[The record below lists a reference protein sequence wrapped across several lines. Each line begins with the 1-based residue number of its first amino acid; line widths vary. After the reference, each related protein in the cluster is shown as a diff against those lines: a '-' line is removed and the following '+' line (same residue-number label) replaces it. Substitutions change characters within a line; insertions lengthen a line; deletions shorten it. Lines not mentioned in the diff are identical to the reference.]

1 MTDTAVYDETKIY
14 LKEKM
19 AIRIRNKFYRLIIVS
34 SLLVITVTNAQD
46 INNQNIF
53 QIRERAN
60 TALAEG
66 NINEAKD
73 YFGSLAMIAPGN
85 NEILSRLWEIN
96 LELSLWKEAIQIG
109 NTLDTIGHNLGTSF
123 SYGMAAAYIQSGN
136 KEQALIWL
144 EKAIDEKYENR
155 TGLFT
160 DPLFAELKENPRFI
174 ELSGHVSPHLDR
186 VAGWRADLAFFNQEA
201 QRLHGSPEKPSTS
214 NEFQSA
220 VKNLYNCIPQLSDQE
235 LLMEFNKLM
244 AILGDGHSVVYGP
257 TEESQGTYINRTLPL
272 KFYDFDDGLFIV
284 DATENLQHLIGSRVI
299 SLGEVAPKQAF
310 NRLLDYRGVDNPV
323 TIRWLG
329 AQFYLRDFGFLKAIG
344 ASLDG
349 QTITLGI
356 ETPAG
361 EVRNILLKGGN
372 STRFTF
378 PRKLRPLTSNNA
390 IAPLYLQRVDDNYW
404 FEIMPKINGIYF
416 QFNQVRDNGEE
427 DTLDRFSNQLLNAL
441 LSTGS
446 KNLIVDVRHN
456 NGGNNG
462 LLKQLLNNL
471 VLFDN
476 ENDTNIYVITSK
488 NTFSAAQNFI
498 NRVELLTDA
507 IFVGEPSSSSPNF
520 VGEETTVIFPWSKIF
535 ASISNIYWQDSSP
548 TDTRQWIAPDIPV
561 GLTSEQYFNNIDPV
575 MEHIVSLIT
584 DNWLN

>member
-1 MTDTAVYDETKIY
+1 
-14 LKEKM
+14 M
-19 AIRIRNKFYRLIIVS
+19 A
-34 SLLVITVTNAQD
+34 T
-46 INNQNIF
+46 
-53 QIRERAN
+53 
-60 TALAEG
+60 
-66 NINEAKD
+66 
-73 YFGSLAMIAPGN
+73 
-85 NEILSRLWEIN
+85 
-96 LELSLWKEAIQIG
+96 
-109 NTLDTIGHNLGTSF
+109 
-123 SYGMAAAYIQSGN
+123 AYIQSGN

-155 TGLFT
+155 TDLFT
-160 DPLFAELKENPRFI
+160 DPSFAELKEDPRFI

-220 VKNLYNCIPQLSDQE
+220 IKNLYNRIPQLSDQE

-244 AILGDGHSVVYGP
+244 AILDDGHSVVYGP

-284 DATENLQHLIGSRVI
+284 DATESLQHLIGSRVI
-299 SLGEVAPKQAF
+299 SLGEVTPKQAF
-310 NRLLDYRGVDNPV
+310 NRLLDYRGIDNPV

-356 ETPAG
+356 ETTAG
-361 EVRNILLKGGN
+361 EVRDILLEGGN
-372 STRFTF
+372 STRYNF
-378 PRKLRPLTSNNA
+378 PQKLRPLTSNNA
-390 IAPLYLQRVDDNYW
+390 ITPLYLQRVDDNYW

-427 DTLDRFSNQLLNAL
+427 DTLDRFSNELLNTL
-441 LSTGS
+441 LSTES

-520 VGEETTVIFPWSKIF
+520 VGEETNVIFPWSKIF
-535 ASISNIYWQDSSP
+535 ASISSRYWQDSSP
-548 TDTRQWIAPDIPV
+548 TDTRQWIAPHIPV
-561 GLTSEQYFNNIDPV
+561 GLASEQYFNNIDPV
-575 MEHIVSLIT
+575 IEPIVSIIK
-584 DNWLN
+584 NNQ